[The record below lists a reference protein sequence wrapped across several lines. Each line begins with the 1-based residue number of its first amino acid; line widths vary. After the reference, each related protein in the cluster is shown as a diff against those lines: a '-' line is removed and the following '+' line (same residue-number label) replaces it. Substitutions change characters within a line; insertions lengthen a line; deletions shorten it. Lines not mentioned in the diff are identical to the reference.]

1 MAIKYWEFEDA
12 PMKEKLKNLNVK
24 EIAKLFFDNE
34 TEAYRFGLLLYETKK
49 RGSLRLRD
57 IGKKM
62 PVSTAKRYLDYAV
75 QLGLL
80 KHEGSAYMPTDR
92 FTRPFRNIATYI
104 KSWMESQ
111 TEEDLEVQ
119 FPIARKTDKA
129 AIAKEEKMAESA
141 VAPAPPAQ

>member
-49 RGSLRLRD
+49 RGTLRLRD
-57 IGKKM
+57 VSGKM

-80 KHEGSAYMPTDR
+80 KHEGSEYMPTDR

-111 TEEDLEVQ
+111 AEEDLDVA
-119 FPIARKTDKA
+119 FPIARKAERA
-129 AIAKEEKMAESA
+129 AAAKEEKPNEGAT
-141 VAPAPPAQ
+141 PPADLPA